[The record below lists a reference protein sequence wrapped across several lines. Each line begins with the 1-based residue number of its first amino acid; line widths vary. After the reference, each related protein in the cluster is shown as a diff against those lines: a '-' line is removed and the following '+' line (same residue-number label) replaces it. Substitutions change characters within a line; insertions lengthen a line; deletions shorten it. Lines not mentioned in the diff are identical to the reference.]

1 MFEEKKM
8 KRLDDATI
16 KKAEAIFKKHKIVAT
31 GYGLSRREL
40 RMLERAGLVEKRLMK
55 NKDSGTV
62 IYEWTPISIAEG
74 IIKKA

>member
-1 MFEEKKM
+1 M

-16 KKAEAIFKKHKIVAT
+16 KKAEAIFKKHKTIAT

-55 NKDSGTV
+55 NKDSGSV
-62 IYEWTPISIAEG
+62 IYEWTPVSFVDGLVGKIE
-74 IIKKA
+74 K